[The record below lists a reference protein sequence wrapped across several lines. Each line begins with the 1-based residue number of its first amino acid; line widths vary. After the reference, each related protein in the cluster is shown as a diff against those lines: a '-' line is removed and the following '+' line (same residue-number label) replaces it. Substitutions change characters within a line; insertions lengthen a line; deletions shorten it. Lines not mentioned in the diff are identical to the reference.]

1 MHVLSETKVLKK
13 VKTEL
18 DHDATGKVPQVTAD
32 PIT

>member
-1 MHVLSETKVLKK
+1 MHLLSESKVLEK

-18 DHDATGKVPQVTAD
+18 DDDATGKVPQVTAD